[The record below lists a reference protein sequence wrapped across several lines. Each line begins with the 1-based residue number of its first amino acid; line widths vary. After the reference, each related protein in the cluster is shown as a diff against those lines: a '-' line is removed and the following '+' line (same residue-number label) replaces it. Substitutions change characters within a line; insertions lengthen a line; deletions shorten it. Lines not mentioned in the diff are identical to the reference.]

1 MDCSIFSTS
10 SKLLIFC
17 TSLLFIIF
25 FMCLNVDSV
34 TATES
39 DYGLHCDSVVHES
52 KPVDEEFNISP
63 FPGRQNGYYS
73 GGDNVLNRSSDGYYY
88 GPASKVLVFE
98 THHVYTTNAE
108 DVYKVEG
115 NLIFETSYY
124 YERSFSN
131 GREYYH
137 SYSSDSSSRGALE
150 FGLHGFWSRTTGK
163 LCMVG
168 SGYTYSKE
176 GNVLHLAAVVKFNNV
191 KISSD
196 INTLITGTMDSLNP
210 ADEPNYFEPISVL
223 MFPQGSYKYAK
234 VRKQFSQG
242 CPGGTDVP
250 KKASLG
256 VSRTITVCDM
266 FYRQTA
272 FELEYASG
280 CDSSKSCS
288 PFSDGIGYLPRFMHL
303 RMIQCSDDKL
313 SLRFLIEFQDDAY
326 TRYYASSNFSTSLI
340 GEGSWDAKQNRLC
353 IIACRIEDASS
364 ISLEKSHVGDCTT
377 RLSVRFPAILSFRN
391 TSTVVGEIWSDKH
404 KNQSGFFDRIMFRNT
419 DNNRG
424 QFQLQGLKY
433 EYMETDKVNKS
444 CPKKSRNRNST
455 GEYLDG
461 YSQDMAFSMSIKY
474 QKRSIGWGSSK
485 PLAVGDQPHQRF
497 PLLIPSSSSRP
508 KSAGVESI
516 ASGSLLNISYEM
528 RIELNS
534 LKLDH
539 GLDPFNQSSNGYLEI
554 RISAEGV
561 YDAETGHLCM
571 VGCRHLRSPNGST
584 DCDILV
590 NVHFPPLDS
599 DRKGSKIKGSI
610 ESTRAKTDH
619 LHFETL
625 EFSGRAYYGSWA
637 MESFWR
643 MDFEMIMSVISNTLA
658 IVFVVLQIFH
668 VRRHPAVCPSVS
680 FLMLVILALGHL
692 IPLVLNLE
700 AMFNQDSE
708 RTVWA
713 RSGTWLEMNEVVIR
727 AVTMVAF
734 LMHFRLLMLSWTA
747 RCSEEKN
754 EALWIAEK
762 RGLYVCLPVY
772 IAGGLITGTARQH
785 SSYYIEQTILG
796 SSRAYAGLIL
806 DAFLFP
812 QIIFNMFLNSREP
825 ALSRFFYIGI
835 TLVRMV
841 PHGYDL
847 YRVHNYVDMNDS
859 YIYADPTADYYSTAW
874 DIIIPMLGLFFAAI
888 IYFQQRLSGRCFL
901 PKRFRESVT
910 YDKLPI
916 DSEDQSPLKSSP

>member
-39 DYGLHCDSVVHES
+39 DYGLHCDPVVHES
-52 KPVDEEFNISP
+52 KLADEEFNISP

-98 THHVYTTNAE
+98 THHVYKTNAE
-108 DVYKVEG
+108 DVFKVEG

-131 GREYYH
+131 GRGYYH

-150 FGLHGFWSRTTGK
+150 FDLHGFWSRTTGK

-176 GNVLHLAAVVKFNNV
+176 GNVLHLAAVLKFNNV
-191 KISSD
+191 KSSSD

-210 ADEPNYFEPISVL
+210 ADRPNYFEPISVL
-223 MFPQGSYKYAK
+223 MFPQGSYKYTK
-234 VRKQFSQG
+234 VAKQFSQG

-250 KKASLG
+250 KKSSLSL
-256 VSRTITVCDM
+256 SRTITVCDM

-288 PFSDGIGYLPRFMHL
+288 PFGDGIGYLPRFMHL
-303 RMIQCSDDKL
+303 RTIQCSDEKL

-364 ISLEKSHVGDCTT
+364 SSLEKSHVGDCTT
-377 RLSVRFPAILSFRN
+377 RLSVRFPAILSIRN

-404 KNQSGFFDRIMFRNT
+404 KNQSGFFNRIMFRNT

-433 EYMETDKVNKS
+433 EYVETDKVNKS
-444 CPKKSRNRNST
+444 CPKKSSNRNST
-455 GEYLDG
+455 EEHLDG

-474 QKRSIGWGSSK
+474 QKRSIGWGSSN
-485 PLAVGDQPHQRF
+485 PLAVGDQPQQRF

-516 ASGSLLNISYEM
+516 ASG
-528 RIELNS
+528 
-534 LKLDH
+534 
-539 GLDPFNQSSNGYLEI
+539 
-554 RISAEGV
+554 
-561 YDAETGHLCM
+561 HLCM
-571 VGCRHLRSPNGST
+571 VGCRHLRSLNGST

-610 ESTRAKTDH
+610 ESTRVKTDH

-637 MESFWR
+637 MESVWR

-668 VRRHPAVCPSVS
+668 VRRLPAVCPSVS

-692 IPLVLNLE
+692 MPLVLNLE

-747 RCSEEKN
+747 RCSEGKN
-754 EALWIAEK
+754 KPLWIAEK

-772 IAGGLITGTARQH
+772 IAGGLITGTTRQH

-796 SSRAYAGLIL
+796 GSRAYAGLIL

-812 QIIFNMFLNSREP
+812 QIIFNMFLNSRDP
-825 ALSRFFYIGI
+825 ALSQFFYIGI

-888 IYFQQRLSGRCFL
+888 IYFQQRLGGRCFL
-901 PKRFRESVT
+901 PKRFRESAT

-916 DSEDQSPLKSSP
+916 DSEEQSPLKSSP